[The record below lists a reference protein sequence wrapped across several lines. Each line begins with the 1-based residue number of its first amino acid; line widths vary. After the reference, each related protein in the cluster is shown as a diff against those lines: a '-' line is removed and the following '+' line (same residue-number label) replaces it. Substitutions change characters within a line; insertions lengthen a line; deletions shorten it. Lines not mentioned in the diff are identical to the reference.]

1 MKTKFISYLGVDNA
15 YAGVA
20 PIEVNGLE
28 PKYHKYYQVRIES
41 KMFKQRRQQ
50 IIVFTL
56 SVGGP
61 AAHSAGLPVLCAPV
75 AVEVC
80 RGEENVY
87 ARRGNIFFTCGS
99 KYYN

>member
-1 MKTKFISYLGVDNA
+1 M
-15 YAGVA
+15 
-20 PIEVNGLE
+20 
-28 PKYHKYYQVRIES
+28 
-41 KMFKQRRQQ
+41 
-50 IIVFTL
+50 L

-61 AAHSAGLPVLCAPV
+61 AAHSAGLSVLCAPV